1 MKGLL
6 SEFRLYLCNHWI
18 KHIPSNR
25 IRLWYYRNVMQ
36 FNIENGSHIFMG
48 CTFDSAKNLTIGRN
62 SVVNANCRI
71 DNRGTIV
78 IGENVSISNE
88 VCILTG
94 DHDMD
99 SDDFLGR
106 DHPVSIGSYAW
117 IGTRAMIL
125 PGVNVG
131 EAAVVGAGA
140 VVTRHVHPFDVVA
153 GVPARKIRERA
164 FNKAFKYSN
173 DYKRLFQ

>member
-6 SEFRLYLCNHWI
+6 SEIRLYLCNHWI

-25 IRLWYYRNVMQ
+25 VRLWYYRYVMQ
-36 FNIENGSHIFMG
+36 FSIERGSHIFMG
-48 CTFDSAKNLTIGRN
+48 CTFDSAKNLIIRRN

-71 DNRGTIV
+71 DNRGSIT

-99 SDDFLGR
+99 SEDFLGR

-125 PGVNVG
+125 PGVSVG
-131 EAAVVGAGA
+131 EAAVVAAGA
-140 VVTRHVHPFDVVA
+140 VVTRHVQPFDVVA
-153 GVPARKIRERA
+153 GVPAKKIRERA
-164 FNKAFKYSN
+164 FNKAFTYSN